1 MAITYDPNKR
11 EATLRARGMDFE
23 RAAEVLDGDVLG
35 WPDERF
41 DYGELRIV
49 TIGFLDGRMVG
60 IVWTP
65 RGDDRHIISMRK
77 ANARE
82 QAHLGERFAN
92 DRRSRT

>member
-1 MAITYDPNKR
+1 MAVTYDQNKR
-11 EATLRARGMDFE
+11 LAALQARGMDFE
-23 RAAEVLDGDVLG
+23 RAAEVLDGDMLG

-49 TIGFLDGRMVG
+49 TIGFLDGRMVV

-65 RGDDRHIISMRK
+65 RGDARHVISMRK

-82 QAHLGERFAN
+82 RARLEKQFG
-92 DRRSRT
+92 DD

>member
-1 MAITYDPNKR
+1 MAIIYDPNKR
-11 EATLRARGMDFE
+11 LATLRDRGVDFE
-23 RAAEVLDGDVLG
+23 RAAEVFDGDVLD

-49 TIGFLDGRMVG
+49 TIGFLDGRMVV

-82 QAHLGERFAN
+82 QAHLGERFDQ
-92 DRRSRT
+92 DRRDRT

>member
-1 MAITYDPNKR
+1 MAIAYDPNKR

-49 TIGFLDGRMVG
+49 TLRLDADVLDTFRSGGPGWQSR
-60 IVWTP
+60 INAAL
-65 RGDDRHIISMRK
+65 RK
-77 ANARE
+77 ALE
-82 QAHLGERFAN
+82 G
-92 DRRSRT
+92 